1 MIRRA
6 AIRVILPAVLLL
18 TILFGV
24 VGWIGSERALHPH
37 YYKYKWTLATYPDL
51 HPQTIRIHSQT
62 GIDLS
67 GRFFRADG
75 SATIILASGYGD
87 TQDQMLPFVEFLH
100 RAGFNTLTYNMR
112 ARANSGGKFVT
123 LGLLE
128 QKDMIS
134 ALDYLSSRPDVDSRH
149 IGVLGI
155 SMGGAV
161 AILAAAKDRRIAR
174 RSRRLRIQR
183 RARSDCDKFRALH
196 PPARLPLRPFDGVD
210 SGFKSRHRREHST
223 SVDVIGSISPR
234 PLLIIHGLNDQVVPP
249 ANSERNFARARQ
261 PKQLW

>member
-18 TILFGV
+18 AILFGV

-37 YYKYKWTLATYPDL
+37 YYKYKWTLATYPDYIL
-51 HPQTIRIHSQT
+51 KPYVSTVKQESI
-62 GIDLS
+62 LS

-87 TQDQMLPFVEFLH
+87 TQDQMLPFAEFLH

-161 AILAAAKDRRIAR
+161 AILAAAKDRRI
-174 RSRRLRIQR
+174 
-183 RARSDCDKFRALH
+183 RAVVDDCGFSDAPGVIATSFEHFIHL
-196 PPARLPLRPFDGVD
+196 PAFPFAPLTVWIAD
-210 SGFKSRHRREHST
+210 
-223 SVDVIGSISPR
+223 
-234 PLLIIHGLNDQVVPP
+234 
-249 ANSERNFARARQ
+249 
-261 PKQLW
+261 